1 MKRTISFAIILII
14 SFLTACQPAVQTA
27 SPAVEQTAAV
37 TDTAPALATETSLPT
52 PRPSLTNTA
61 TEPPTPTET
70 IMPTLPPTSTPPV
83 ISSESVGH
91 LAYTGRLGGGALVA
105 VALAPDAA
113 QVVVLTSAALMAYD
127 VSTGSL
133 SWEVPTDHVYNKA
146 VYSDDGTQ
154 IITSTRGG
162 TVRHWDAGSGKV
174 MGEAL
179 PIVNNTRAVALSS
192 NGTLLAA
199 LDNFDQTFVW
209 DTTTGEKLQT
219 NNGLAFPFGAMQVAV
234 SSDGKTFLNSG
245 IDSKVNYQIR
255 LWDVT
260 RGRFLTGLQGLPG
273 EVFDLDFSPDGQY
286 VAALATRV
294 SGGLRG
300 MQYLYLWRV
309 SDGALLDTVDLS
321 LDTSTYAFLE
331 NGSTILAGTA
341 SGQVMFINFRFGDRY
356 TYGFLQDQIA
366 AHPAAVV
373 SLSSSADG
381 LKYASAAAD
390 GSVKVWDAATGE
402 VLFSTQVENL
412 SLQNIH
418 DEWVYEDLKVI
429 NHQHESGFSASPT
442 SAIIAR
448 TASDL
453 RSIDIIDLLTGEII
467 RNLKI
472 ETAVYFNSP
481 VFSPDGKT
489 VAAVLD
495 NTRIIVWEVDSGV
508 EVLRLSTQHIKPIT
522 KLQYSP
528 DGNWIASMSDGE
540 LFVWDLG
547 TVSQKHALTAFNTFS
562 YSPDG
567 HSMVTDV
574 QDMGI
579 NLLDAKTGRKVTY
592 IETGYVNDLA
602 ISPDSKYAAVAGYR
616 SQVRYEQDNLVYFI
630 DLEQQK
636 RIRTLEITGYP
647 AEVMDVV
654 YTPDGSAIVTIDL
667 YGDVYIWGASTGA
680 LLQHYEGQVAMPAQT
695 GFTSDGRT
703 LLILG
708 ADNSIQM
715 FQVTE

>member
-1 MKRTISFAIILII
+1 MKRTTSFAIILLI
-14 SFLTACQPAVQTA
+14 FLLTACQPAVPTA
-27 SPAVEQTAAV
+27 SPAVEPTAAV

-52 PRPSLTNTA
+52 QQPSLTNTA
-61 TEPPTPTET
+61 TKLPTPTET
-70 IMPTLPPTSTPPV
+70 IMPTLSPTRTPPA

-105 VALAPDAA
+105 IALAPDAA

-179 PIVNNTRAVALSS
+179 PIVNNTRAVALSR

-341 SGQVMFINFRFGDRY
+341 SGQVMFINFRFGDR
-356 TYGFLQDQIA
+356 
-366 AHPAAVV
+366 
-373 SLSSSADG
+373 
-381 LKYASAAAD
+381 
-390 GSVKVWDAATGE
+390 
-402 VLFSTQVENL
+402 
-412 SLQNIH
+412 
-418 DEWVYEDLKVI
+418 
-429 NHQHESGFSASPT
+429 
-442 SAIIAR
+442 
-448 TASDL
+448 
-453 RSIDIIDLLTGEII
+453 
-467 RNLKI
+467 
-472 ETAVYFNSP
+472 
-481 VFSPDGKT
+481 
-489 VAAVLD
+489 
-495 NTRIIVWEVDSGV
+495 
-508 EVLRLSTQHIKPIT
+508 
-522 KLQYSP
+522 
-528 DGNWIASMSDGE
+528 
-540 LFVWDLG
+540 
-547 TVSQKHALTAFNTFS
+547 
-562 YSPDG
+562 
-567 HSMVTDV
+567 
-574 QDMGI
+574 
-579 NLLDAKTGRKVTY
+579 
-592 IETGYVNDLA
+592 
-602 ISPDSKYAAVAGYR
+602 
-616 SQVRYEQDNLVYFI
+616 
-630 DLEQQK
+630 
-636 RIRTLEITGYP
+636 
-647 AEVMDVV
+647 
-654 YTPDGSAIVTIDL
+654 
-667 YGDVYIWGASTGA
+667 
-680 LLQHYEGQVAMPAQT
+680 
-695 GFTSDGRT
+695 
-703 LLILG
+703 
-708 ADNSIQM
+708 
-715 FQVTE
+715 